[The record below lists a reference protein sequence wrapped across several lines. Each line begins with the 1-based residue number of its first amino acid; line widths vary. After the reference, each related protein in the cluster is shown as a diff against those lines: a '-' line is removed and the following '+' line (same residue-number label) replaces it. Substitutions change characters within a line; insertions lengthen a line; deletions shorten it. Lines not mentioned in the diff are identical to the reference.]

1 MPPVGIFK
9 CNPEDHEIR
18 SLTPD
23 REPPKQHEW
32 DTPTRVS
39 VKVLTELGHTHAT
52 PSRSKQACQSAPNE
66 QSSRDPTEGPGEN
79 ASAHLTNSAKE
90 TSV

>member
-23 REPPKQHEW
+23 RDPPKQHQW

-39 VKVLTELGHTHAT
+39 VKVLTELGHTRNAIKKET
-52 PSRSKQACQSAPNE
+52 GVPERSHE
-66 QSSRDPTEGPGEN
+66 RSSRDPTEGPGEN
-79 ASAHLTNSAKE
+79 ASAHLTNSANE